1 MTMTT
6 ETRVGIFFLVGI
18 AILGLIT
25 FKVENLSEVFKRKYE
40 MYTRFPHASGMNVG
54 DAVAVAGVKVGEIK
68 EVRLERDSVLIVL
81 SVGART
87 QIRRGATATIA
98 WGGLL
103 GNRYIDITLGDPNE
117 PFLPAGSDIPTVP
130 GVELTQVIKKVDAAA
145 SQLQEMLK
153 GSEAGPKL
161 SKLIDN
167 LLKISEDIRD
177 QKGTVGKLIG
187 SDELYKKAMDIA
199 DDLKGTAARLNK
211 LVADN
216 DKRISNIIENMDAAA
231 PDLRASIATIR
242 KIAEQVDKGNGL
254 LPQLLRD
261 EQMYKDFK
269 SALARVNSITDRV
282 EEIAKRVQEGKGLF
296 YKLTQDE
303 EFAKKFDTMSNDLG
317 VALASFKNIAVRLD
331 TGDSTLARLTRDKDL
346 YVDVKKLLDDF
357 RETLRTSREQ
367 VPVGTFAAVL
377 ISSF

>member
-1 MTMTT
+1 MAMTT

-40 MYTRFPHASGMNVG
+40 MNTRFPHASGMNVG
-54 DAVAVAGVKVGEIK
+54 DSVAIAGVKVGEIK
-68 EVRLERDSVLIVL
+68 DVRLERDSVLIVL
-81 SVGART
+81 SVNART
-87 QIRRGATATIA
+87 QIRRGAKATIA

-103 GNRYIDITLGDPNE
+103 GNRYIDISLGDPNE
-117 PFLPAGSDIPTVP
+117 PILPAGSDIPTEP
-130 GVELTQVIKKVDAAA
+130 GIELTQVMKKVDAAA
-145 SQLQEMLK
+145 SQLQDMLK
-153 GSEAGPKL
+153 GTDVGPKL
-161 SKLIDN
+161 SKLVDN

-177 QKGTVGKLIG
+177 QKGTVGKLVG

-211 LVADN
+211 LMADN
-216 DKRISNIIENMDAAA
+216 DKRVSSIIENLEAAA
-231 PDLRASIATIR
+231 PDVRAAIATIR
-242 KIAEQVDKGNGL
+242 RIAEQVDKGNGL

-269 SALARVNSITDRV
+269 SALARVNNITERV
-282 EEIAKRVQEGKGLF
+282 EDIAKRLQEGRGLF

-303 EFAKKFDTMSNDLG
+303 QLAKDVEKMAKDLG
-317 VALASFKNIAVRLD
+317 VGIESFKNIAVRLD
-331 TGDSTLARLTRDKDL
+331 TGDSTLARLMRDKDL
-346 YVDVKKLLDDF
+346 YADVKKLLDDF

>member
-1 MTMTT
+1 MAVTT

-25 FKVENLSEVFKRKYE
+25 FKVENLGEVFKRKYE

-54 DAVAVAGVKVGEIK
+54 DAVSIAGVKVGEIK
-68 EVRLERDSVLIVL
+68 EVTLKDDSVVIVL
-81 SVGART
+81 NIEARARV
-87 QIRRGATATIA
+87 RRGATATIA

-103 GNRYIDITLGDPNE
+103 GNRYIDITLGDPKE
-117 PFLPAGSDIPTVP
+117 PFLPAGSDIPTIP
-130 GVELTQVIKKVDAAA
+130 GIELTQVIKKVDAAA

-153 GSEAGPKL
+153 GSDAGPKL
-161 SKLIDN
+161 SRLLDN

-177 QKGTVGKLIG
+177 QKGTIGKLIG
-187 SDELYKKAMDIA
+187 SDELYKKAVDIA

-211 LVADN
+211 LISDN
-216 DKRISNIIENMDAAA
+216 DKRIGNIIENLDAAA
-231 PDLRASIATIR
+231 PDVRAAIATIR
-242 KIAEQVDKGNGL
+242 RIAEQVDKGNGL

-269 SALARVNSITDRV
+269 SALSRVSSIADRV
-282 EEIAKRVQEGKGLF
+282 EDVAKRVQEGRGLF

-303 EFAKKFDTMSNDLG
+303 QWAKDFDKMSKDLST
-317 VALASFKNIAVRLD
+317 ALESFKNIAVRLD